1 MSKKPSKGGAPAL
14 DMTPM
19 VDLAFL
25 LVTFFMLTA
34 SFRMAEPVAVDPP
47 SSIGMV
53 DLPDNH
59 ILVTIDDKGRA
70 FFGISNSTAKMN
82 ALREMA
88 KRYKVQFTEEQIKKF
103 SGLPSFGV
111 DLKDLPAY
119 IDAKEE
125 ARKNFRGPSGK
136 GQTGVPLDTITPNN
150 QLKDWINIGGTEAV
164 RVWQAAK
171 EKATES
177 NSEFKAEKPRYAIKC
192 ASTTKYIYVK
202 DVIKTFTDLKL
213 YQFNLIK
220 SLEGGGTVINPTKK

>member
-1 MSKKPSKGGAPAL
+1 MSKKPSKGGAPSL

-34 SFRMAEPVAVDPP
+34 SFRMAEPVVVDPP
-47 SSIGMV
+47 SSIGEV

-59 ILVTIDDKGRA
+59 IMVTIDDKGRA

-88 KRYKVQFTEEQIKKF
+88 AKYKVPFTEEEIVKF

-111 DLKDLPAY
+111 DIKDLPRY

-125 ARKNFRGPSGK
+125 QRKNFQPQK
-136 GQTGVPLDTITPNN
+136 GVPLDTIIPNN
-150 QLKDWINIGGTEAV
+150 QLKDWIAIGGKNAVEVYNEAK
-164 RVWQAAK
+164 Q
-171 EKATES
+171 KAQES
-177 NSEFKAEKPRYAIKC
+177 NQEFKAEKPRYAIKC
-192 ASTTKYIYVK
+192 AAKTPYIYVK
-202 DVIKTFTDLKL
+202 DVVKNFTDLKI
-213 YQFNLIK
+213 YQFNLIT
-220 SLEGGGTVINPTKK
+220 SLEGGGTVINPKK

>member
-34 SFRMAEPVAVDPP
+34 SFRMAEPVVVDPP
-47 SSIGMV
+47 SSIGQV

-59 ILVTIDDKGRA
+59 IMVTIDNDGRA

-82 ALREMA
+82 ALRQMA
-88 KRYKVQFTEEQIKKF
+88 AKYKVGFSDEQIVKF

-111 DLKDLPAY
+111 DIKDLPAY
-119 IDAKEE
+119 IDAKEDD
-125 ARKNFRGPSGK
+125 RKNFK
-136 GQTGVPLDTITPNN
+136 GQRGVPLDTITPNN
-150 QLKDWINIGGTEAV
+150 QLKDWISIGGTEAV
-164 RVWQAAK
+164 KMYEEAKIKAK
-171 EKATES
+171 ES
-177 NSEFKAEKPRYAIKC
+177 NAEFKAEKPRYAIKC

-213 YQFNLIK
+213 YQFNLIT
-220 SLEGGGTVINPTKK
+220 SLEGGGTVIEPTK

>member
-34 SFRMAEPVAVDPP
+34 SFRMAEPVVVDPP

-59 ILVTIDDKGRA
+59 IMVTIDDKGRA
-70 FFGISNSTAKMN
+70 FFGISNSTAKMS
-82 ALREMA
+82 ALRDMA
-88 KRYKVQFTEEQIKKF
+88 AKYKVPFTEEQIIKF

-111 DLKDLPAY
+111 DIKDLPAY
-119 IDAKEE
+119 IDAKED
-125 ARKNFRGPSGK
+125 ARTNFK
-136 GQTGVPLDTITPNN
+136 GQKGVPLDTITPNN
-150 QLKDWINIGGTEAV
+150 QLKDWIAIGGRKAVEMYEEA
-164 RVWQAAK
+164 K
-171 EKATES
+171 IKAVEAGG
-177 NSEFKAEKPRYAIKC
+177 EFKAEKPRYAIKC
-192 ASTTKYIYVK
+192 AAATKYIYVK

-213 YQFNLIK
+213 YQFNLIT
-220 SLEGGGTVINPTKK
+220 SLEGGGTVIDPTK